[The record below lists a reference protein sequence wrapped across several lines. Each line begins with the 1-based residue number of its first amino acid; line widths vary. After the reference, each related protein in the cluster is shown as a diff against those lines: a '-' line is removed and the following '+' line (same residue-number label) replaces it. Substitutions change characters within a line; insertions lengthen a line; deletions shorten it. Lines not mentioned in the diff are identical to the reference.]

1 MIKKY
6 MIKNIIIK
14 IILVFFRNWFENL
27 YVFMILKEIYFLI
40 VIDMEL
46 IFLLKISICNFKIE
60 R

>member
-1 MIKKY
+1 
-6 MIKNIIIK
+6 MIKNIMIK
-14 IILVFFRNWFENL
+14 IILVFFRNQFENL